1 MSELSDKV
9 LERIYKEA
17 LADVD
22 KKATYIKALEKELA
36 EMKRENVHIWNE
48 SESASQKLQTLKG
61 EKEILK
67 RRNDKLSRLLKEKT
81 GGVTYDEHNDD
92 GDL

>member
-22 KKATYIKALEKELA
+22 KKATYIKALEKEL
-36 EMKRENVHIWNE
+36 EQSDEQVQMQLIEL
-48 SESASQKLQTLKG
+48 QKL
-61 EKEILK
+61 KEGIELL
-67 RRNDKLSRLLKEKT
+67 RFWEQATIELSSPTQIRIYQMRVDELLNQSK
-81 GGVTYDEHNDD
+81 
-92 GDL
+92 

>member
-1 MSELSDKV
+1 MSELRVKTIKKNFKEYV
-9 LERIYKEA
+9 PLEDYEA
-17 LADVD
+17 LE
-22 KKATYIKALEKELA
+22 TELA